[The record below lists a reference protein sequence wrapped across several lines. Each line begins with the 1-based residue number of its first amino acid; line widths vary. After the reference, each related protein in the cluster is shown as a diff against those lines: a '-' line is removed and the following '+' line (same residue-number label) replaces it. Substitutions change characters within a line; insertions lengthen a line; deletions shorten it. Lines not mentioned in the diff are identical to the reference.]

1 VSVPPGDQVEEGR
14 TMAAGTP
21 VSFGRGMRV
30 ALLAASMLAVA
41 ACGTTTTKHGHHFG
55 DNDVSQIQPGMNQ
68 DAVRM
73 ALGSPTTTSA
83 VGNGN
88 AYYYISST
96 TKQTA
101 FFKPDEV
108 DRRVLA
114 VYFNRI
120 GSVEHVANYGL
131 KDGQVVNYANG
142 ETPAHIRDQG
152 FIKKFFRGV
161 GPKTTLGEK
170 D

>member
-1 VSVPPGDQVEEGR
+1 
-14 TMAAGTP
+14 MATGAP
-21 VSFGRGMRV
+21 VSLGGISMIKSWRR
-30 ALLAASMLAVA
+30 ALLGAGLLTLA

-55 DNDVSQIQPGMNQ
+55 DNDVGQIQPGMSQ
-68 DAVRM
+68 DSVRM
-73 ALGSPTTTSA
+73 ALGTPTTTSA
-83 VGNGN
+83 TGGSN

-101 FFKPDEV
+101 FFMPDEV

-131 KDGQVVNYANG
+131 KDGQVINYAKG

-161 GPKTTLGEK
+161 GPKQKLLDE
-170 D
+170 